1 MEIMPGKKSFFS
13 LHPGETTAILYYYKT
28 EASGMSP
35 VKKTT
40 LRDIA
45 ANLGISISQ
54 ASRAL
59 NRKPDVAPEIR
70 ERVIALAK
78 KLNYRNSS
86 GKHTKTIGV
95 LVPWFQYSFD
105 AFVDEIIV
113 QTRERKLHIA
123 VFPSNDVPV
132 LDSQLIDGAI
142 AVGERISSEW
152 GKQHNI
158 PLVVLN
164 NFGWALDHVSSVFP
178 DADGESR
185 QALEHLV
192 ALGHRKIARLR
203 GPVPT
208 ARERN
213 RGLNEFYRIAEQYGI
228 RDSVRN
234 ICVTG
239 PENMEEYLR
248 ALLDEG
254 FTAFI
259 LIPVEWISRCVKTI
273 RESGREIP
281 GMFRSSSMK
290 NLRSR
295 RSSRRRSPRLP
306 STIPNWCGKRS
317 ISFCWRST
325 EKREKVRSSCRRN

>member
-1 MEIMPGKKSFFS
+1 
-13 LHPGETTAILYYYKT
+13 
-28 EASGMSP
+28 MSP
-35 VKKTT
+35 VRKTT

-70 ERVIALAK
+70 EKVLALAK
-78 KLNYRNSS
+78 KLNYRNTS
-86 GKHTKTIGV
+86 GKHVKTIGV

-105 AFVDEIIV
+105 AFVDEIIT
-113 QTRERKLHIA
+113 QTRQRKLHMII
-123 VFPSNDVPV
+123 FPRNDVPA
-132 LDSQLIDGAI
+132 LDSQLIDGAL

-152 GKQHNI
+152 GRQHNI
-158 PLVVLN
+158 PLVVIN
-164 NFGWALDHVSSVFP
+164 NFGWVLDNVSSVMP

-185 QALEHLV
+185 QALEHLI

-203 GPVPT
+203 GPVST
-208 ARERN
+208 DRERN
-213 RGLNEFYRIAEQYGI
+213 RGLDEFYRIAGQYGI
-228 RDSVRN
+228 RESVRN

-281 GMFRSSSMK
+281 RDVSLIVYEEPTVTPFQ
-290 NLRSR
+290 
-295 RSSRRRSPRLP
+295 SPPLTAFAFDYPELVRKALDQLLLEINGEKGESQIIVPTKLIVRESTGPCP
-306 STIPNWCGKRS
+306 SAPQ
-317 ISFCWRST
+317 
-325 EKREKVRSSCRRN
+325 